1 MEDGDLF
8 KRLICEFAKTI
19 DDSLLPET
27 TTSSLG
33 LKIAS
38 QMQWRVKKVLDLQEG
53 QPRQALFINAL
64 SKLLYSEFD
73 YQLIPEL
80 IEKDRMR
87 FKVKRCPF
95 TEDKSPSLCS
105 FMRGV
110 IGGIGFLSFG
120 YSKVVAI
127 SPSQEQGPCS
137 FDLYTAPTPEA
148 EKHIG
153 LEYSRSALNI
163 LKGEDEKYIDSQRQA
178 RRKLILGLFSSLA
191 FSLHDEPSIKQLVQK
206 FIESLSCIPEIRIA
220 ALYLKDE
227 ESGNFVLKTQY
238 GIPEQLVYPVKIIDP
253 KGYALTHNVK
263 GPLKA
268 IEDFN
273 GQRLEIAKASA
284 VRTFISIKVE
294 TKRKVLGV
302 LNIGWRST
310 FPISPET
317 VEAIKACCGLL
328 GTAIENSQLYFELEK
343 TYVENV
349 SMLNSLVNAVDQFS
363 NDHSMRVAELAKDI
377 AKEMG
382 LPEDDIVLI
391 YEAGRI
397 HDVGKVTIPMHIL
410 NKPGEL
416 TDDEFEI
423 VKEHPLIAEKLL
435 SPIKGLQKLVP
446 AIKYHHEKLD
456 GSGYPEGLVGE
467 AIPIHARI
475 IAVADVFDAMT
486 NTRSY
491 HEAKDRLDATQEIIN
506 GSGTKFD
513 TAAVGALVAILN
525 SRDLSDLEGEQER
538 ETAYTD

>member
-1 MEDGDLF
+1 MENGALL
-8 KRLICEFAKTI
+8 KRLISEFAKTI

-27 TTSSLG
+27 TTSSIG
-33 LKIAS
+33 LKIAA

-53 QPRQALFINAL
+53 QPRQALFINAI

-73 YQLIPEL
+73 YQLIPES

-87 FKVKRCPF
+87 FRVKRCPF
-95 TEDKSPSLCS
+95 QEGNSPSLCS

-110 IGGIGFLSFG
+110 IGGLGFLSFG

-127 SPSQEQGPCS
+127 NVNPETGPCS
-137 FDLYTAPTPEA
+137 FDLYTAPAPEA
-148 EKHIG
+148 EKRIG
-153 LEYSRSALNI
+153 LEYSRSAMNI

-191 FSLHDEPSIKQLVQK
+191 FSLHDDPSVKQLTQK

-220 ALYLKDE
+220 ALYLQDK
-227 ESGNFVLKTQY
+227 ESGNFVLKDNY
-238 GIPEQLVYPVKIIDP
+238 GIPEKFEHMIRTINPEE
-253 KGYALTHNVK
+253 YALTHRVK
-263 GPLKA
+263 AKLEA

-284 VRTFISIKVE
+284 VRTFISMKVE
-294 TKRKVLGV
+294 TKQRVLGA
-302 LNIGWRST
+302 LNIGWRAT
-310 FPISPET
+310 FPVSPET
-317 VEAIKACCGLL
+317 VESIKACCALL
-328 GTAIENSQLYFELEK
+328 GTAIDNSQLYFELEK

-349 SMLNSLVNAVDQFS
+349 SVLNSLVNAVDQFS

-382 LPEDDIVLI
+382 LPEDDLVLI

-397 HDVGKVTIPMHIL
+397 HDIGKVTIPIHIL
-410 NKPGEL
+410 NKPGRL
-416 TDDEFEI
+416 TDEEFEI
-423 VKEHPLIAEKLL
+423 IKEHPLIAEKLL

-467 AIPIHARI
+467 DIPIHARV
-475 IAVADVFDAMT
+475 IAVADVYDAMT
-486 NTRSY
+486 NARSY
-491 HEAKDRLDATQEIIN
+491 HKAKNELEALQEIIN

-525 SRDLSDLEGEQER
+525 SRDLSVLEDDQER
-538 ETAYTD
+538 EGVYAE